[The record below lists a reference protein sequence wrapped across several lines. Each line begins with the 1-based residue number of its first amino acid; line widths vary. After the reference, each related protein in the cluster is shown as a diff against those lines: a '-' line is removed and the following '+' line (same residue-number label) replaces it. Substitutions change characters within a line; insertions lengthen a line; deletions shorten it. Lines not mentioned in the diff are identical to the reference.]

1 MTSSWSSFDNPDDVQ
16 YGDDDMCQLLQRVLI
31 ERGNLGHIVVERPI
45 PAAPLL
51 VDGMQKKVKPSEDVT
66 KDIATKK
73 EAIGKQDDAREET
86 TTEKE
91 DAAAKKKDVI
101 GEVEVDGEEITVGEA
116 KAAREEIVAS
126 EAGTTVEEIAVGEKN
141 TTREKIIAAEASA
154 VAEKIFTKA
163 SEMKNYTDGAWE
175 DAATDDTQ

>member
-101 GEVEVDGEEITVGEA
+101 GEVEVDGEKIIVGEA
-116 KAAREEIVAS
+116 NVAS